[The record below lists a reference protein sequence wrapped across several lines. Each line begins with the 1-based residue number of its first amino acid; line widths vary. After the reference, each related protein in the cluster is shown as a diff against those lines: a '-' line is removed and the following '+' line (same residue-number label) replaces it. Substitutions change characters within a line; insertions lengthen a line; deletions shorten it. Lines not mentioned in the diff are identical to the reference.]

1 MGFLYQLLMTGLND
15 ALGQH
20 SVGNFNEAG
29 DVGAFNVVDP
39 AIFFTLV
46 HAGVVDVLHDA
57 VQALVNF
64 TGGPI
69 QTHGVLAHL

>member
-1 MGFLYQLLMTGLND
+1 MYQLLVTGLNH

-20 SVGNFNEAG
+20 GVSNFNEAG
-29 DVGAFNVVDP
+29 DVSAFNVVDP
-39 AIFFTLV
+39 AVFFTV
-46 HAGVVDVLHDA
+46 VDARVVDVLHDA

-69 QTHGVLAHL
+69 QAHCVLAHL